1 MVDVEEKLAMGWL
14 RCNMI
19 IEVVGKPKE
28 HVEESLKLILKK
40 LNEEK
45 NVSVIDGKVHK
56 PKEQGSFFCSFVEL
70 ELLVKNMA
78 VFTTLC
84 FDYMPSS
91 VEIVEPPDLKVK
103 CNDISDFVNDMLAKL
118 HEVDMRFKNV
128 NASNVILEK
137 NLRGLFRNF
146 VMALLEHGQGSLD
159 ELAKKVGIP
168 SQQLLPFLQEFEKEG
183 LIKSHGNTYERG

>member
-1 MVDVEEKLAMGWL
+1 MVDAEERLAQGWM

-45 NVSVIDGKVHK
+45 NVQVLDGKVHK
-56 PKEQGSFFCSFVEL
+56 PKEQGIFFCSFVEL

-91 VEIVEPPDLKVK
+91 VEIVEPANMKVK
-103 CNDISDFVNDMLAKL
+103 CTEISDFVNDMLAKL

-128 NASNVILEK
+128 NASNIILDK
-137 NLRGLFRNF
+137 NLHGLFRNF
-146 VMALLEHGQGSLD
+146 VLALLESGKSSLD

-168 SQQLLPFLQEFEKEG
+168 GQQLLPFLQEFEKEG
-183 LIKSHGNTYERG
+183 LIKSNGNTYER

>member
-1 MVDVEEKLAMGWL
+1 MVDVEEKLTQGWL
-14 RCNMI
+14 KCNMI
-19 IEVVGKPKE
+19 IEIVGKPKE

-45 NVSVIDGKVHK
+45 NVDVLDGKVHK
-56 PKEQGSFFCSFVEL
+56 PKEQGVFFCSFVEL
-70 ELLVKNMA
+70 ELLVKDMA

-91 VEIVEPPDLKVK
+91 VEIVEPESLKVK
-103 CNDISDFVNDMLAKL
+103 CTEVSDFVNDMLAKL

-128 NASNVILEK
+128 NASNIILDK

-146 VMALLEHGQGSLD
+146 VLALLEKDKGSVD

-168 SQQLLPFLQEFEKEG
+168 GQQLLPFLQEFEKEG
-183 LIKSHGNTYERG
+183 LIKSNGDNYERC

>member
-1 MVDVEEKLAMGWL
+1 MADIEERMAQGWIK
-14 RCNMI
+14 CNMI

-45 NVSVIDGKVHK
+45 NVQVLEGKVHK
-56 PKEQGSFFCSFVEL
+56 PKEQGAFFCSFVEL
-70 ELLVKNMA
+70 ELIVKNMA

-91 VEIVEPPDLKVK
+91 VEIVQPENMKVK
-103 CNDISDFVNDMLAKL
+103 CTEISDFVNDMLAKL
-118 HEVDMRFKNV
+118 HEIDMRFKSV
-128 NASNVILEK
+128 NASNIILDK

-146 VMALLEHGQGSLD
+146 VLTLLESGKHTLGD
-159 ELAKKVGIP
+159 MAKKVGIP
-168 SQQLLPFLQEFEKEG
+168 EKQLLPFLQEFEKEG
-183 LIKSHGNTYERG
+183 LIKSDGNAYTR